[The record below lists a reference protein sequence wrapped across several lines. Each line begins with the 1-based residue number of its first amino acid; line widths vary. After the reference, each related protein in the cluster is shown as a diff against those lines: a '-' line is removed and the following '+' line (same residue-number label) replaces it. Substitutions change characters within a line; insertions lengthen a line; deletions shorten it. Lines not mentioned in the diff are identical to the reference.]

1 MNVTRA
7 LALSFCLL
15 LPAGLSAQPLEGDLD
30 SGPKTGTY
38 LKAGV
43 AHWQG
48 DLENRPILADWSP
61 DLFGVNYNLSS
72 VAVAIEHYFGGVA
85 GFSVGYRKD
94 ALGYM
99 DAGHMFSASLFGG
112 ADFKLAALKVGG
124 GLEWGMPS
132 LNFDVTELE
141 ANRDGTVRYRHTYPQ
156 RNADVPFVGTKT
168 DGALYPFIE
177 VSAVQR
183 PSVFLF
189 EVGVRFNIMGFH
201 FDDYEVT
208 VRDEVRYAFA
218 RKRALV
224 PYLFAN
230 FGIRMS

>member
-1 MNVTRA
+1 MNVTRG

-15 LPAGLSAQPLEGDLD
+15 WPAALAAQPVEVYSDG
-30 SGPKTGTY
+30 GAKEGTY
-38 LKAGV
+38 IKAGV

-48 DLENRPILADWSP
+48 DLDNKPILENWSP
-61 DLFGVNYNLSS
+61 DLFGINYNLTS
-72 VAVAIEHYFGGVA
+72 VNVAIEHYFGHTA
-85 GFSVGYRKD
+85 GFSVSYRKD
-94 ALGYM
+94 ALGY
-99 DAGHMFSASLFGG
+99 DNAGHMFSASLFGG
-112 ADFKLAALKVGG
+112 PDLKVAALKIGG
-124 GLEWGMPS
+124 GIEWGMPS

-141 ANRDGTVRYRHTYPQ
+141 SNRDGTVRYRHTYPQ
-156 RNADVPFVGTKT
+156 RNADVPFVGTKS

-177 VSAVQR
+177 LSGVQR

-208 VRDEVRYAFA
+208 VRDEVRHSFV
-218 RKRALV
+218 RKRMMV

-230 FGIRMS
+230 FGFRIS